1 MIILVEQD
9 KEIRKSLADLLSR
22 ERLIGVDSI
31 QESLQMILKFKN
43 DLDLIVANVVLLSEL
58 LSKHI
63 IERVCQRLS
72 IDVPPI
78 VGIYKEDDEEAKHRF
93 MAEHKGYRI
102 IRYGENDLG
111 FPNRYLEAIQK
122 ACPELVIDYEKAR
135 EAWLKKQ
142 QPQELV
148 DPRKWLEEEVVYI
161 ITSKEKDVFLQLES
175 DKEREF
181 LIEAFW
187 KQRDPTPGTPEN
199 EFKEE
204 HYRRI
209 NYANQ
214 WFGRGTSL
222 SGWKT
227 DRGKI
232 YIILGKPVSME
243 TYGEDIPV
251 VPIKVWF
258 YQKDPSSGLP
268 GSFYIAFFQEGVST
282 SRLPTLRV
290 LPGTVITLTAV
301 TSTPNAFS
309 TACLI

>member
-102 IRYGENDLG
+102 IKYAENDLG
-111 FPNRYLEAIQK
+111 FPNRYLEVIQK

-142 QPQELV
+142 KPQELV
-148 DPRKWLEEEVVYI
+148 DPRKWLEEEGFLETIDIPEQESSEKGADEIVASIQALLDEEAVVAEPDE
-161 ITSKEKDVFLQLES
+161 KE
-175 DKEREF
+175 
-181 LIEAFW
+181 A
-187 KQRDPTPGTPEN
+187 
-199 EFKEE
+199 EE
-204 HYRRI
+204 E
-209 NYANQ
+209 
-214 WFGRGTSL
+214 T
-222 SGWKT
+222 KT
-227 DRGKI
+227 DYKKMYLELKQKYDELLKKVRAF
-232 YIILGKPVSME
+232 ME
-243 TYGEDIPV
+243 S
-251 VPIKVWF
+251 VPKG
-258 YQKDPSSGLP
+258 D
-268 GSFYIAFFQEGVST
+268 A
-282 SRLPTLRV
+282 
-290 LPGTVITLTAV
+290 
-301 TSTPNAFS
+301 
-309 TACLI
+309 